1 MAMAVQGRGQHL
13 VAADRGFASGGVAA
27 RLAGRLPAAFYHRLI
42 DRIAANFTHG
52 SIDAL
57 LPDGTRRTVTGREP
71 GPAAQLV
78 VHQWQ
83 ALARLALAGSVGWFR
98 GWMAGEWDSDD
109 IVALIAVFSAN
120 RRSLGGT
127 GRSVGPLRWLNAV
140 RHALRRNSRDGSL
153 RNIHAHYDLG
163 NDFYAAWLDPGMVY
177 SSAMFTAGDEPLAA
191 AQQRKIDAALDR
203 LNLSPGQRLLE
214 IGCGWGGLGARA
226 IERHGVAYT
235 GLTLSAEQ
243 QRIAAA
249 RVAGSGRV
257 ALRDYRDEAAQY
269 DAIAS
274 VEMVEAVGQE
284 FWPDYL
290 DSVARCLKPGGRAA
304 IQYIAIDDRLFD
316 AYAGGADFI
325 QTYIFPGGC
334 LISERRFRALAES
347 RGLRWVD
354 HVNFGPDY
362 AATLRH
368 WHDRY
373 DAAVD
378 EGRIPERFDQ
388 AFHQL
393 WRYYFDYCEGGFRGG
408 SIWVA
413 QVTLVKGRE

>member
-1 MAMAVQGRGQHL
+1 MAWLFSGIESR
-13 VAADRGFASGGVAA
+13 FAE
-27 RLAGRLPAAFYHRLI
+27 RLAC
-42 DRIAANFTHG
+42 G
-52 SIDAL
+52 SL
-57 LPDGTRRTVTGREP
+57 TVQFPDGRQRQFVGAAEGPVASLTLHRWRALRR
-71 GPAAQLV
+71 LV
-78 VHQWQ
+78 RQ
-83 ALARLALAGSVGWFR
+83 GSVGWYEAFVDGDWSSPDR
-98 GWMAGEWDSDD
+98 
-109 IVALIAVFSAN
+109 VALFALFGA
-120 RRSLGGT
+120 
-127 GRSVGPLRWLNAV
+127 NAV
-140 RHALRRNSRDGSL
+140 ALGQFGRAGGVARLVQRWRHHRHANSRAGARRN
-153 RNIHAHYDLG
+153 IAAHYDLG
-163 NDFYAAWLDPGMVY
+163 NDFYRQWLDPSMTY
-177 SSAMFTAGDEPLAA
+177 SSAKFAGDEDRLEA
-191 AQQRKIDAALDR
+191 AQLSKMDAIIDR
-203 LNLSPGQRLLE
+203 LQLSAGDSLLE
-214 IGCGWGGLGARA
+214 IGCGWGGLARRA
-226 IERHGVAYT
+226 IDRCGVEYC
-235 GLTLSAEQ
+235 GLTLSNEQ
-243 QRIAAA
+243 AAHVQTLLGDSGH
-249 RVAGSGRV
+249 VAV
-257 ALRDYRDEAAQY
+257 RDYRDEAAQY
-269 DAIAS
+269 DSIAS

-325 QTYIFPGGC
+325 QTSIFPGGC

-354 HVNFGPDY
+354 QVNFGPDY

-388 AFHQL
+388 GFHQL

-413 QVTLVKGRE
+413 QVTLVKGKE